1 MVPVLFLTYVFF
13 EHIALR
19 SLCYKME
26 QEATI
31 QSRIQRAIEESKQAA
46 AEEKQRLL
54 MEASRQMRDA
64 LREAN
69 VQSDAK
75 EVGCCCCCLSV
86 CRVLRF

>member
-1 MVPVLFLTYVFF
+1 
-13 EHIALR
+13 
-19 SLCYKME
+19 ME
-26 QEATI
+26 QEAAV
-31 QSRIQRAIEESKQAA
+31 QSRIQRAVEESKQAA

-75 EVGCCCCCLSV
+75 EVNCLSV
-86 CRVLRF
+86 YKVLRF